1 MMVKL
6 KKPSELVVFVL
17 RPGEEIFLVH
27 NWFPHMGQT
36 TLHFPDRAT
45 LYDVLFSYQV
55 VEATMD
61 QVGDGSWPCSKDSKH
76 SAQLLVYEQ

>member
-45 LYDVLFSYQV
+45 LYDVVFSYQV
-55 VEATMD
+55 VDATMN
-61 QVGDGSWPCSKDSKH
+61 QVGDGLCSKDSKY
-76 SAQLLVYEQ
+76 SVNAIITTAIQ